1 MTIFLI
7 TLIIIGALFITILH
21 FRFRAPRIKETA
33 TPASIGAL
41 FQEVSIPTVS
51 KSKKKPKQLFGWLLP
66 VEHSTETLVIL
77 HGWGGN
83 AEMMLPIA
91 APFHKAGINILLID
105 SRNHGNSD
113 SDSFSSMPRF
123 AEDLNKSIQWLNKKH
138 PNKSQKIAVLGH
150 SVGASAILLAASKNK
165 QIDAV
170 ISISAF
176 AHPEWLMQR
185 FLENLHLRNVHLP
198 QFLIAFILRYIQWVI
213 GHSFVDI
220 ASLHVVCD
228 VDVPILLVHG
238 KEDLVVPIDDA
249 RAIIKHCSDP
259 HISLLEIDD
268 AGHESVDKFEQH
280 AEKLITF
287 LCDSGFTEKI
297 RSQ

>member
-7 TLIIIGALFITILH
+7 TLIIIGALFVTILH
-21 FRFRAPRIKETA
+21 FGFSAPRIKETG
-33 TPASIGAL
+33 TPELIGIP

-51 KSKKKPKQLFGWLLP
+51 KSKKKTKKLFAWLLP
-66 VEHSTETLVIL
+66 VENSTETLVIL

-113 SDSFSSMPRF
+113 PDSFSSMPRF
-123 AEDLNKSIQWLNKKH
+123 AEDLNKSVDWLKQNH

-150 SVGASAILLAASKNK
+150 SVGASAVLLAASKNK
-165 QIDAV
+165 DIDAV

-185 FLENLHLRNVHLP
+185 FLENLHLRSLRLP
-198 QFLIAFILRYIQWVI
+198 QVLIALILRYIQWII

-228 VDVPILLVHG
+228 VEVPILLVHG
-238 KEDLVVPIDDA
+238 KEDTVVPIEDA
-249 RAIIKHCSDP
+249 RAIIDHCPDP
-259 HISLLEIDD
+259 HITLFEIDD
-268 AGHESVDKFEQH
+268 AGHESVDKIELH
-280 AEKLITF
+280 AERLITF
-287 LCDSGFTEKI
+287 LRDSGLLNN
-297 RSQ
+297 